1 LLANTLF
8 GIWWLDPV
16 VALGIAALAITEGRR
31 AWRGESCGCATCASD
46 RHVVSCSGFALLTA

>member
-1 LLANTLF
+1 LLGNTLF

-31 AWRGESCGCATCASD
+31 AWRGESCGCAACPSD
-46 RHVVSCSGFALLTA
+46 RHVVS